1 MRQEGYG
8 PHTRPD
14 EHASRT
20 LTIQNTE
27 ADGAASSSRDV
38 GVLHLRAP
46 QRSDLENSSANRSG
60 SARRV
65 MWTDDTVDNEGLGRK
80 KSKSMCGKLLTQSVV
95 SIINPRHSMSRHQK
109 VQAANLVTIRM
120 CQNRQKMKIAQD
132 HRVLNSPVRI
142 IHVRLPMHP
151 IAALA
156 SVSMHT
162 NVVS

>member
-1 MRQEGYG
+1 MDMRQQAYG

-14 EHASRT
+14 EHGSRT

-27 ADGAASSSRDV
+27 ADGAATSSRDV

-46 QRSDLENSSANRSG
+46 QRSDLENSSADRSG

-80 KSKSMCGKLLTQSVV
+80 KSKTASL
-95 SIINPRHSMSRHQK
+95 
-109 VQAANLVTIRM
+109 ATIRM
-120 CQNRQKMKIAQD
+120 CQNRPKKKIAQD
-132 HRVLNSPVRI
+132 RREGNSPVPVRI
-142 IHVRLPMHP
+142 NHVPLSMHH

-156 SVSMHT
+156 SVTMPT